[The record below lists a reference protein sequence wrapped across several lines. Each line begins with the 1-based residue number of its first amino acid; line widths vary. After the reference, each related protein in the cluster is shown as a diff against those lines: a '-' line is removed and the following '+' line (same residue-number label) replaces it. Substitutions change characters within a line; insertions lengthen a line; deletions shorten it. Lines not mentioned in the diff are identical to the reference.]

1 MDRELHTPGAVLDT
15 SRSPH
20 ALLRPLPLGAM
31 RVEGGFWA
39 PRLERLRSVTL
50 PQQHRQLE
58 QSGRVDNFRRASG
71 RRQVPFRGTYYD
83 DSDVYKW
90 MEAAS
95 YALATAPDRELRA
108 LLDGI
113 IDEVA
118 AAQRP
123 DGYLSTYHTFER
135 EGERYSDLENKHE
148 LYCAGHLIQAGVA
161 HHRATG
167 ERSLLDVAVRAA
179 DHVCETFGP
188 RGRAG
193 AGGHEEIELA
203 LVELY
208 RQTGD
213 RTYLDRAG
221 FFLDQRGA
229 IPPLIG
235 GRPYH
240 QDHLPVREQREAM
253 GHAVRLTYLACAMTD
268 VAMETGDE
276 GLSAASHALWE
287 SAFGRKAYIT
297 GALGSRY
304 EGEAFGEDYEL
315 PNASS
320 YAETC
325 ASIGGVM
332 WNWRLL
338 AMTGE
343 ARFAGW
349 FETALY
355 NGVLSGI
362 SLEGDAYFYANPLAD
377 RPAPSGEFAEP
388 SIEQQRGS
396 GQHRRQPW
404 FACACCPPN
413 IARLLA
419 SLPGYAYGMS
429 DDGALW
435 VHLYLD
441 GWVRAPLPDGSEIAF
456 GVETDY
462 PWEGAVKLTINDAPD
477 RPVALRLR
485 VPGWARGAS
494 LSVNAQPVAGAVAAG
509 EYATVERGLASGRRG
524 GARAADGRSP
534 RAEPSAC
541 RGQRRPRRSRARPAR
556 LLPRRPGSR
565 RRPRRDR
572 DPRGLRASQRAP
584 VGPTWRR
591 DRRAGRRRAVAAA
604 RPRRGALRHRR
615 RASAFRGT
623 ASFVH
628 RRAVLRVGQLRSLT
642 DAGLDTRLAGE
653 LRPCTSASTSGT
665 LDPSLAR
672 PSTSSGRAVWR
683 ACKISARREPVEHE
697 RAWSFSRNLP
707 VLTSALTRTSVLG

>member
-71 RRQVPFRGTYYD
+71 RRKVPFRGTYYD

-108 LLDGI
+108 LLDGV

-377 RPAPSGEFAEP
+377 RPPPSGEFAEP

-509 EYATVERGLASGRRG
+509 EYATVERVWRAGDVVELELPMDVRRELSHPRVAANAGRVALARGPLVYCLEGRDHDADLDEIAIPEDCGLRSEHQLDLLGGVTVVRG
-524 GARAADGRSP
+524 DAV
-534 RAEPSAC
+534 
-541 RGQRRPRRSRARPAR
+541 
-556 LLPRRPGSR
+556 LLPPPG
-565 RRPRRDR
+565 P
-572 DPRGLRASQRAP
+572 
-584 VGPTWRR
+584 
-591 DRRAGRRRAVAAA
+591 
-604 RPRRGALRHRR
+604 
-615 RASAFRGT
+615 
-623 ASFVH
+623 
-628 RRAVLRVGQLRSLT
+628 
-642 DAGLDTRLAGE
+642 AGE
-653 LRPCTSASTSGT
+653 LYATV
-665 LDPSLAR
+665 D
-672 PSTSSGRAVWR
+672 
-683 ACKISARREPVEHE
+683 ARRHSEAQRVSFTAVPYYAWANCGPSPMQVWTRVWPV
-697 RAWSFSRNLP
+697 S
-707 VLTSALTRTSVLG
+707 

>member
-1 MDRELHTPGAVLDT
+1 MDREVHTRGSVLDT

-20 ALLRPLPLGAM
+20 ALLRPVPISA
-31 RVEGGFWA
+31 VHIEGGFWA

-50 PQQHRQLE
+50 RQQHRQLE
-58 QSGRVDNFRRASG
+58 ESGRVDNFRRASG
-71 RRQVPFRGTYYD
+71 RSQIPFRGTYYD

-95 YALATAPDRELRA
+95 YALAAAPDSELRA
-108 LLDGI
+108 LLDGV

-123 DGYLSTYHTFER
+123 DGYLSTYFTFER

-148 LYCAGHLIQAGVA
+148 LYCAGHLIQAGIA

-167 ERSLLDVAVRAA
+167 ERSLLDVAVRVA

-188 RGRAG
+188 QGRPG

-208 RQTGD
+208 RQTRD
-213 RTYLDRAG
+213 RTYVDRAG

-229 IPPLIG
+229 NPPLIG

-240 QDHLPVREQREAM
+240 QDHLPVREQREAV

-276 GLSAASHALWE
+276 DLAAASHALWE
-287 SAFGRKAYIT
+287 SAFQRKAYVT

-304 EGEAFGEDYEL
+304 DGEAFGEDYEL

-325 ASIGGVM
+325 ASIGGAM

-377 RPAPSGEFAEP
+377 RPGPSGDFAEP
-388 SIEQQRGS
+388 SIEQQQGS

-419 SLPGYAYGMS
+419 SLPGYAYSTS

-435 VHLYLD
+435 VHLYV
-441 GWVRAPLPDGSEIAF
+441 GGSVRASLPDGSEIAI

-462 PWEGAVKLTINDAPD
+462 PWEEAVKLTIDEAPD

-485 VPGWARGAS
+485 VPGWAREAS
-494 LSVNAQPVAGAVAAG
+494 LSVDGQPVAGAVAAG
-509 EYATVERGLASGRRG
+509 DYATVERVWRPGAVVQLTLPMVARRVASDPLVAANAGRVALARGPLVYCLEGHDHDVDDLDEITIPEHSELRSEHLPDLLGGVTVVRG
-524 GARAADGRSP
+524 GAA
-534 RAEPSAC
+534 
-541 RGQRRPRRSRARPAR
+541 
-556 LLPRRPGSR
+556 LLPRAASGEELYETVDVPPLSETQRISFTAVPYYGWANRGPSPMQVWTRISR
-565 RRPRRDR
+565 
-572 DPRGLRASQRAP
+572 
-584 VGPTWRR
+584 
-591 DRRAGRRRAVAAA
+591 
-604 RPRRGALRHRR
+604 
-615 RASAFRGT
+615 
-623 ASFVH
+623 
-628 RRAVLRVGQLRSLT
+628 
-642 DAGLDTRLAGE
+642 
-653 LRPCTSASTSGT
+653 
-665 LDPSLAR
+665 
-672 PSTSSGRAVWR
+672 
-683 ACKISARREPVEHE
+683 
-697 RAWSFSRNLP
+697 
-707 VLTSALTRTSVLG
+707 